1 MANPSNE
8 PFPPV
13 LDERWN
19 VDSNTAW
26 PGNVPSRTQ
35 ALEAL
40 RDRLLLPM
48 PLPRARR
55 VREKLTPPEREA
67 ISGRGFCPLLREAT
81 VVRWRLAAAADLL
94 PAAGARRSAV
104 ALRALLVE
112 VNQMLSALRAATSG
126 SPELALAL
134 DAAGE
139 QLNEEA
145 SAFLRSVKAVAE
157 VRRTPPRR
165 SPRLAPSARAYPPR
179 EEARRWAV
187 PPPAL
192 SAALVLILTV
202 AAVAALQNRGGSR
215 ASAPE
220 DTPSNVAPHTLVM
233 PYTDSGALLVRS
245 TLLGPET
252 EEQRAW
258 LRLQEAKGM
267 QVTMLGPGSYLVA
280 PAHRADASAGRSTAQ

>member
-1 MANPSNE
+1 MTPANRPL
-8 PFPPV
+8 PPV

-19 VDSNTAW
+19 ADADVAW
-26 PGNVPSRTQ
+26 PGNVPSRAQ

-40 RDRLLLPM
+40 RDRQLFSM
-48 PLPRARR
+48 PLPAARR
-55 VREKLTPPEREA
+55 VREKLTSPEREA

-112 VNQMLSALRAATSG
+112 VNQLSSALKAATSS

-139 QLNEEA
+139 KLHDEA
-145 SAFLRSVKAVAE
+145 SAFLRAMKAQSE
-157 VRRTPPRR
+157 VRRSPPRR
-165 SPRLAPSARAYPPR
+165 PRRPLRPASAARAP
-179 EEARRWAV
+179 
-187 PPPAL
+187 
-192 SAALVLILTV
+192 
-202 AAVAALQNRGGSR
+202 R
-215 ASAPE
+215 ASAPRWSVSSPVLSASLVLGLMVASAAALQGRQGPRAPE
-220 DTPSNVAPHTLVM
+220 SGNVLSPTAPHALV
-233 PYTDSGALLVRS
+233 TAHADSGALLVRS

-252 EEQRAW
+252 DEQHAW

-280 PAHRADASAGRSTAQ
+280 PTRRDATTSTSHTP